1 MSNGY
6 TSIPVNVGSMTN
18 SGVEIELN
26 STPISVRNFQWD
38 IFANATFQ
46 KNTINELAPEY
57 KGEYIS
63 GTTIYREG
71 ESLFQYYL
79 PRYAGVDPNTGL
91 ALYYAKTE
99 APEDATDEEKAA
111 WVGEEYVTSDYSLA
125 SKTGR
130 EATGDIAPDVYG
142 GFGTSLSFF
151 GFDFSIQFA
160 YQLGGKLYDNT
171 YAAMMHGGMASE
183 IGKNWHNDIANAW
196 TPENRFTDVPRLN
209 SSDKYAN
216 SLSDRWLV
224 SSDYLSLN
232 NITLGYTLPKN
243 WVRAI
248 GLNSVRIY
256 GAADNVALFAAR
268 KGMDPRKGIMST
280 TTSTYGTL
288 RTISGG
294 IKVTF

>member
-1 MSNGY
+1 M
-6 TSIPVNVGSMTN
+6 VFVKFN
-18 SGVEIELN
+18 SDK
-26 STPISVRNFQWD
+26 RNKYFGKPP
-38 IFANATFQ
+38 F
-46 KNTINELAPEY
+46 K
-57 KGEYIS
+57 
-63 GTTIYREG
+63 
-71 ESLFQYYL
+71 
-79 PRYAGVDPNTGL
+79 
-91 ALYYAKTE
+91 
-99 APEDATDEEKAA
+99 
-111 WVGEEYVTSDYSLA
+111 YSLA

-216 SLSDRWLV
+216 SQSDRWLV